1 MHIAQ
6 KTRDKKQI
14 LFCQPLTNVLPITCK
29 FIVCRQQFFMMR
41 EVHAIFA
48 NIDIADIR
56 GRGGHGDNI
65 STTGADVNRGGFH
78 IEGAATSTLAQ
89 FAVDHQSTKAKEES
103 NTFDHESRLYTPLP
117 RSGGLRS
124 WSGRQW
130 TGIRL

>member
-1 MHIAQ
+1 MQIAQ

-41 EVHAIFA
+41 GVHAIFA

-56 GRGGHGDNI
+56 GRGGHGDYCVKNRHRCEQMR
-65 STTGADVNRGGFH
+65 VPYRGGSH
-78 IEGAATSTLAQ
+78 PNPCSVCSGSL
-89 FAVDHQSTKAKEES
+89 STKAKEGS
-103 NTFDHESRLYTPLP
+103 IIFHHESRLYTPLP

-124 WSGRQW
+124 WSGRQ
-130 TGIRL
+130 